1 MSFFEYFVLIS
12 FILILCNCCFISI
25 LRYFYS
31 LLQVLSQWYIKIE
44 LYTQEF
50 LAEKINISIDLLRN
64 IENSRN
70 VVSIQTLLNL
80 CNFLEITPNA
90 MFENLYT
97 TKDDTLDTTLQ
108 EYFDT
113 LSTRSKKALQ
123 KIIIHLDK
131 NY

>member
-1 MSFFEYFVLIS
+1 
-12 FILILCNCCFISI
+12 
-25 LRYFYS
+25 
-31 LLQVLSQWYIKIE
+31 
-44 LYTQEF
+44 
-50 LAEKINISIDLLRN
+50 
-64 IENSRN
+64 
-70 VVSIQTLLNL
+70 
-80 CNFLEITPNA
+80 

-113 LSTRSKKALQ
+113 LSTRSEKKLYK

>member
-1 MSFFEYFVLIS
+1 MLLDGKDVAK
-12 FILILCNCCFISI
+12 ILGPN
-25 LRYFYS
+25 
-31 LLQVLSQWYIKIE
+31 IKKAR
-44 LYTQEF
+44 LKRGYTQEF

-70 VVSIQTLLNL
+70 VGSIQTLLNL
-80 CNFLEITPNA
+80 CNFLEITPNT

>member
-1 MSFFEYFVLIS
+1 MSLFKLGTVDLTYVK
-12 FILILCNCCFISI
+12 
-25 LRYFYS
+25 
-31 LLQVLSQWYIKIE
+31 V
-44 LYTQEF
+44 
-50 LAEKINISIDLLRN
+50 KINISIDLLRN

-70 VVSIQTLLNL
+70 VGSIQTLLNL